1 MTDELH
7 ALADR
12 TLVMSGGSRGI
23 GLAIALGA
31 AKLGAN
37 VVLLAET
44 GEPHPKLPGTVHTA
58 VAEIEAADGKGL
70 AVDADV
76 LIASGVTDLSRY
88 GGGDDPMWDIFLDK
102 S

>member
-37 VVLLAET
+37 VVPLAKT